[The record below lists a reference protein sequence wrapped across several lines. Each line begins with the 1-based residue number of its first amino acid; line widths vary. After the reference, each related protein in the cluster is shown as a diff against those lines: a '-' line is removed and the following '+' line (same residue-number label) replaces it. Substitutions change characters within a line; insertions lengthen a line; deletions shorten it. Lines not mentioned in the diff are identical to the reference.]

1 VILLWG
7 LPGDA
12 PLDAVQQGLRDDG
25 ADVRLLDQRQA
36 ADSTISLLADGGRIS
51 GEVTG
56 KCSAERVN
64 LDEVRSAYLRPVET
78 DRALPAHHAHDA
90 AARLRAVQA
99 DQAMVTWA
107 DLAAAL
113 VVNPPAAM
121 AVNTSKPFQLA
132 TVAGYGF
139 AVPDTLVTTDPDEVR
154 SFAST
159 HGRVVYKSVS
169 GVRSIVS
176 TLGPAGLARLHAVSN
191 APTQFQEY
199 VPGTDVRVHVAGR
212 EVIATE
218 VRSGADDYRY
228 ASLCGEDVELAPT
241 VLPDDV
247 AVRCR
252 VMTAGMGLHV
262 AGIDLRRTPDGRWVC
277 FEVNPSPA
285 FVFYENATGQPIGQA
300 ICRLLMH
307 ADEAR
312 SSRRD
317 PVPASLPSPRPK

>member
-12 PLDAVQQGLRDDG
+12 PLDAVQQGLRRYG

-51 GEVTG
+51 GEVRG
-56 KCSAERVN
+56 QCSGEQVN
-64 LDEVRSAYLRPVET
+64 LDDVRAAYLRPVET
-78 DRALPAHHAHDA
+78 DRALPPDYARDA

-121 AVNTSKPFQLA
+121 AVNSSKPFQLGK
-132 TVAGYGF
+132 VAGYGF

-154 SFAST
+154 SFASK

-176 TLGPAGLARLHAVSN
+176 TLGPAGLARLHDVSN

-199 VPGTDVRVHVAGR
+199 VPGADVRVHVAGH

-218 VRSGADDYRY
+218 VRSEADDYRY
-228 ASLCGEDVELAPT
+228 ASLSGEDVELAPA
-241 VLPDDV
+241 VLPDDI
-247 AVRCR
+247 AMRCR
-252 VMTAGMGLHV
+252 VMSAGMGLHV

-285 FVFYENATGQPIGQA
+285 FVFYENATGQAIGEA
-300 ICRLLMH
+300 ICRLLMR
-307 ADEAR
+307 ADEAPV
-312 SSRRD
+312 SRRA
-317 PVPASLPSPRPK
+317 PVLTPSRSATW